1 MTSII
6 VVAAGSGRRVG
17 ADGNKLLLP
26 VGGRPLLAY
35 TLLAVSKAQCCDEIV
50 IAVHAGEEDI
60 IQNIVNDLLL
70 TVPVTLVTGRKT
82 RQESVQA
89 ALEAVD
95 PAAEFILIHDGARP
109 YVAPDD
115 IDAVAAALCSAN
127 GALLVKSV
135 QDTVKYKNSQTR
147 RITTIPRDDIY
158 LALTPQGF
166 RRETLYQMYRQEQS
180 VLQKATDD
188 ASLLE
193 LMGED
198 PVLVVAQSP
207 NKKITTWKDY
217 LAFQEFVA
225 QSGIVR
231 TGSGYDIHRTKPG
244 DAVTLCGVTIPA
256 PFALEGHSDA
266 DCALHALTDA
276 LLAAAGKPDIG
287 TYFPDTDEQ
296 YRGVRS
302 GILLR
307 RVVQELLVDGFLLQ
321 NATITIIAQAP
332 KLQKYISDCIA
343 TLAQLLCLPDARIA
357 VHATTHEKL
366 GPIGEKRGIAAMAS
380 ATIIERMNNK

>member
-1 MTSII
+1 M
-6 VVAAGSGRRVG
+6 
-17 ADGNKLLLP
+17 
-26 VGGRPLLAY
+26 
-35 TLLAVSKAQCCDEIV
+35 
-50 IAVHAGEEDI
+50 
-60 IQNIVNDLLL
+60 
-70 TVPVTLVTGRKT
+70 
-82 RQESVQA
+82 
-89 ALEAVD
+89 
-95 PAAEFILIHDGARP
+95 
-109 YVAPDD
+109 
-115 IDAVAAALCSAN
+115 
-127 GALLVKSV
+127 
-135 QDTVKYKNSQTR
+135 
-147 RITTIPRDDIY
+147 
-158 LALTPQGF
+158 
-166 RRETLYQMYRQEQS
+166 
-180 VLQKATDD
+180 
-188 ASLLE
+188 
-193 LMGED
+193 
-198 PVLVVAQSP
+198 
-207 NKKITTWKDY
+207 
-217 LAFQEFVA
+217 
-225 QSGIVR
+225 
-231 TGSGYDIHRTKPG
+231 
-244 DAVTLCGVTIPA
+244 TIPA

-307 RVVQELLVDGFLLQ
+307 RVVQELLADGFLLQ